1 MGRETSHVL
10 TPPPAA
16 HAVDPAAVHLVQF
29 YENDA
34 FLVETT
40 ARFIGSAL
48 GAGDAAVVI
57 ATERHRLDLETR
69 LAGQGLNLDAAR
81 EAGRFFAL
89 DAAATLSKLVID
101 GVPDATRFAEV
112 VAEAIAR
119 AADGGRRRV
128 HAFGEMVALLY
139 LEGRREAAVRLEE
152 LWNDLAVRAPFSL
165 LCAYPLDAFHSER
178 DREPFLRV
186 CAAHSEVLPAESFA
200 ALESP
205 AKRLRVVAELQQ
217 KARTLEGEI
226 AQRKEAQEALQK
238 ALGEAEAA
246 NRAKDEFLAM
256 LGHELRNP
264 LASVKNAVLTARLD
278 PARREQALEIAHRG
292 SDKLGRLV
300 DDLLDVARITQGKIA
315 LRLQRLPFAGIV
327 RRALES
333 TQQLVEELGHSV
345 AVLALPGNEV
355 QVDGDSTRLEQVI
368 VNLISNAAKY
378 TEPGGR
384 ITLTAEHRGNEVVL
398 HVRDQGM
405 GIAPEML
412 PRVFDLFAQADRALD
427 RTQGGLGVGLTVVK
441 RLVELHGGRIEAYS
455 EGVGKGAEF
464 VVRLPATVVAAQES
478 RAVSSSEDVRRSP
491 ARVLLVE
498 DNADAA
504 ESLVMLLEL
513 LGHRVR
519 VVNDGQ
525 TALDVARAN
534 VPDVMLVDIGLP
546 GMDGYEVARQV
557 RQDPKLRHALLVA
570 LTGYGRDEDRQRA
583 LAAGFDAHLV
593 KPVNADVLQ
602 GLVAKLSEGSAPA
615 KDSTLH

>member
-1 MGRETSHVL
+1 MGTETSYAV

-16 HAVDPAAVHLVQF
+16 HAPAAVHLVQF

-34 FLVETT
+34 FLIETT

-57 ATERHRLDLETR
+57 ATERHRLDLEAQ

-89 DAAATLSKLVID
+89 DAAATLSKLVSD
-101 GVPDATRFAEV
+101 GFPDPSRFADV
-112 VAEAIAR
+112 VGEAIAR

-152 LWNDLAVRAPFSL
+152 LWNDLAARAPFSV
-165 LCAYPLDAFHSER
+165 LCAYPLDAFHSEG
-178 DREPFLRV
+178 DGEPFLRV
-186 CAAHSEVLPAESFA
+186 CAAHSEVLPAESFT

-226 AQRKEAQEALQK
+226 AQRREAQEALQK

-264 LASVKNAVLTARLD
+264 LAAVKNAVLTAQLD

-345 AVLALPGNEV
+345 VVLALPGNEIR
-355 QVDGDSTRLEQVI
+355 VDGDSTRLEQVI

-398 HVRDQGM
+398 RVRDQGI

-427 RTQGGLGVGLTVVK
+427 RSQGGLGVGLTVVK
-441 RLVELHGGRIEAYS
+441 RLVELHRGRIEAYS
-455 EGVGKGAEF
+455 EGIGKGAEF
-464 VVRLPATVVAAQES
+464 VVRLPALMSVVNIEGRNSPSPEDAGIKINRPASVAGGES
-478 RAVSSSEDVRRSP
+478 RVD
-491 ARVLLVE
+491 
-498 DNADAA
+498 
-504 ESLVMLLEL
+504 
-513 LGHRVR
+513 
-519 VVNDGQ
+519 DG
-525 TALDVARAN
+525 
-534 VPDVMLVDIGLP
+534 
-546 GMDGYEVARQV
+546 
-557 RQDPKLRHALLVA
+557 
-570 LTGYGRDEDRQRA
+570 
-583 LAAGFDAHLV
+583 
-593 KPVNADVLQ
+593 
-602 GLVAKLSEGSAPA
+602 
-615 KDSTLH
+615 